1 MQVKEKANFL
11 QTPSQTA
18 GPYVHIGLLP
28 DAAGHTNLL
37 PRLDAEVLWSDVREG
52 RIEITGR
59 ISDGAGDL
67 VKDATIEFW
76 QADVSGH
83 YVAAAA
89 NDMLH
94 GRGWGRCSTD
104 FQSGLFKIST
114 LKPGAVVDASG
125 RLHAPHLTLWIIA
138 RGLNDGLYT
147 RIYFEDEND
156 KNVTDYLLTQKI
168 PTDRKKTLIAKTDHS
183 SETLHRYIF
192 DIVLQGDNETV
203 FFDL

>member
-114 LKPGAVVDASG
+114 LKPGAVVDAAG
-125 RLHAPHLTLWIIA
+125 RLTHRISRYGLSRVDLTMVFTRGFILRTKMTKTQRII
-138 RGLNDGLYT
+138 Y
-147 RIYFEDEND
+147 
-156 KNVTDYLLTQKI
+156 
-168 PTDRKKTLIAKTDHS
+168 
-183 SETLHRYIF
+183 
-192 DIVLQGDNETV
+192 
-203 FFDL
+203 